1 MIKSDKDFHVTLM
14 CPCWIKIYFKTKKY
28 ILNPNFWTVV
38 YISIASSSIVCMIMV
53 WMLNVSHRLQIRCSS
68 AEVSSWRQELHGR
81 DATGRSLYQATPS
94 SPAISSN
101 SKESYLSAISK
112 ERSRPPSL
120 LLSTAKGGVRSQMT
134 FAYMD
139 CGLFLKW
146 FLKVTWE
153 IFP

>member
-1 MIKSDKDFHVTLM
+1 
-14 CPCWIKIYFKTKKY
+14 
-28 ILNPNFWTVV
+28 
-38 YISIASSSIVCMIMV
+38 
-53 WMLNVSHRLQIRCSS
+53 MLYVSHRIQIRCSS
-68 AEVSSWRQELHGR
+68 AEDSSWRQELHGR

-101 SKESYLSAISK
+101 RMNGKESSYLSAISK

-139 CGLFLKW
+139 CGLFFKMVS
-146 FLKVTWE
+146 KGHMGNISINIRNKYEMRT
-153 IFP
+153 